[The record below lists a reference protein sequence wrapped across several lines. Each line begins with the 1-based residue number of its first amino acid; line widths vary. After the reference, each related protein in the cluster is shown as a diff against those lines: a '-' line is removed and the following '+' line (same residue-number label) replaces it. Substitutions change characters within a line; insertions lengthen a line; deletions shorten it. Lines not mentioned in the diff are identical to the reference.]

1 MEITVGQQLG
11 DYEILAFLGSGAM
24 GSVYRA
30 RDRRLRRDVA
40 LKILHDDLAASQQVL
55 RRFERE
61 AHSASSLNHPNIV
74 TVYEVGHVD
83 DLHFIAMEFV
93 SGKRLRELIREESM
107 TLQEIVRI
115 ASGMAEGLAAAH
127 VHGIVHRDLK
137 PENVMISRDGFV
149 KILDFGLAKPF
160 RAPSDPPEDEDTLRL
175 PTHHTGHGTIVGTP
189 SYMSPEQVAGE
200 ELDHRSDQFS
210 FGAILYEMIARR
222 RPFDRATQVETM
234 TAILR
239 DTPPRISEVVD
250 DVPPELVRL
259 IGRLLSKPRDDRYG
273 ATDDLAHDVRDLRDQ
288 ISLGI
293 DRTPRPRVSPAV
305 RSRGGI
311 LGAAVAALLLVLL
324 GVYVWNGVDRR
335 AETGAVPQAL
345 ASAALPANKYLAV
358 FPFDDLTGDP
368 DALLYAQGMA
378 ETISIRLASLPGIQ
392 VIPPS
397 AGGEVTGDLSTR
409 AKSLGANLVLR
420 GSVRRANDSLR
431 INFHVID
438 PERGTQLAAGT
449 VTGSMDDPFVM
460 EDRLADSIL
469 HALELELGEQR
480 RGASNQGIL
489 DAAAQDRYVQALGAL
504 QRYENE
510 SSVDLAV
517 DLLEEIRADAPGS
530 ALVGAAL
537 GRAYLYKFQ
546 LTSDA
551 EWADKAVETSESVI
565 RLDPELSEVH
575 VTFGEVLTKLGRFD
589 EAILRFR
596 QALDQRPDSA
606 PAILGLAEALDRAG
620 RDTEAK
626 QMYEKAIAARPQYW
640 AGYNK
645 LGVFHY
651 RRGQLEEAEKQFRK
665 VVSLTPDNTRA
676 LNNLGG
682 IYFSTGRFEMAAE
695 RFRESLDISET
706 ATGWSNL
713 GTSLYYVGRFDDAS
727 RAFDRAT
734 SMAPENH
741 LFWMNLG
748 DALRWSDKRKAEAN
762 DAYRRAI
769 KLSKNAIERDPGDA
783 LAHAVA
789 AASHAKLGEHRL
801 ARELSSRAVALAPE
815 DGEVLLA
822 ASITAHLAGHE
833 EEAAELI
840 GRALSAGA
848 RIEIIRREPELAD
861 LRRRGTIVIE
871 ELVRV
876 HKSQEQNKEEP

>member
-83 DLHFIAMEFV
+83 ELHFIAMEFV
-93 SGKRLRELIREESM
+93 AGKRLRDLIREESM

-115 ASGMAEGLAAAH
+115 ASGIAEGLAAAH

-210 FGAILYEMIARR
+210 FGAILFEMIARR

-239 DTPPRISEVVD
+239 DKPPWVSELVN
-250 DVPPELVRL
+250 DVPPELDRL
-259 IGRLLSKPRDDRYG
+259 IGRLLSKGRDDRYG
-273 ATDDLAHDVRDLRDQ
+273 ATDDLAHDIRDLRDQ

-293 DRTPRPRVSPAV
+293 DRTPRPRARQPRATRQLVVGAV
-305 RSRGGI
+305 VTI
-311 LGAAVAALLLVLL
+311 LLLIFVAA
-324 GVYVWNGVDRR
+324 YVWNRVEHR
-335 AETGAVPQAL
+335 ASDVEVQPAV
-345 ASAALPANKYLAV
+345 ASAALPAIKFLAV
-358 FPFDDLTGDP
+358 FPFDDLSGDP
-368 DALLYAQGMA
+368 QALLYAQGMA
-378 ETISIRLASLPGIQ
+378 ETISIRLASLPGVQ

-397 AGGEVTGDLSTR
+397 AGSVTTGDLNTR
-409 AKSLGANLVLR
+409 ARSLGANLVLR
-420 GSVRRANDSLR
+420 GSVRRANGNLR
-431 INFHVID
+431 INYHVID

-565 RLDPELSEVH
+565 RLDPALPEVH

-596 QALDQRPDSA
+596 EALDQRPDSA
-606 PAILGLAEALDRAG
+606 PAMLGLAEALDRAG

-651 RRGQLEEAEKQFRK
+651 RRGQLEDAERQFRK

-682 IYFSTGRFEMAAE
+682 IYFSTGRFDEAAE
-695 RFRESLDISET
+695 RFRDSLDISET
-706 ATGWSNL
+706 AAGWSNL
-713 GTSLYYVGRFDDAS
+713 GTALYYVGRFDDAAS
-727 RAFDRAT
+727 AFDHAT
-734 SMAPENH
+734 EMAPGNH

-748 DALRWSDKRKAEAN
+748 DALRWSEKRKSEAV
-762 DAYRRAI
+762 DAYLKAVALSREAI
-769 KLSKNAIERDPGDA
+769 GRDPGNA
-783 LAHAVA
+783 NAHAVA
-789 AASHAKLGEHRL
+789 AASYAKLGESEP
-801 ARELSSRAVALAPE
+801 ARDFMSRAVALGP
-815 DGEVLLA
+815 DDPDILLLA
-822 ASITAHLAGHE
+822 SVTAHIAGRD
-833 EEAAELI
+833 EEAGELLA
-840 GRALSAGA
+840 RAIAAGA
-848 RIEIIRREPELAD
+848 SAEIVRREPELAALNAKGVAEKL
-861 LRRRGTIVIE
+861 LR
-871 ELVRV
+871 
-876 HKSQEQNKEEP
+876 NKRE